1 MDDKLKLQI
10 ESEVGELKGV
20 IIHTPGPEVENM
32 TPANA
37 KRALYS
43 DILNLNIAGQ
53 EYAEFKGVL
62 QKVTKTFEVKDLLQ
76 QVLDNT
82 NVRNSL
88 IDKITDTC
96 CAPDIKTYLLEKNP
110 AELSRMLIEGVPKRA
125 DSLTN
130 YLDKNYF
137 SLDPLHNFFFT
148 RDASSVIQNSALI
161 NRMANPI
168 RKRESLIMEAIFD
181 YHPNFLTDTVNP
193 EVSRHFNE
201 KISMEGGDILAARKD
216 ILLAGMGVRTTAQGI
231 DYIAKK
237 LESREQ
243 TRHVIVQQLPEI
255 PESFIH
261 LDMVFTFVDRD
272 TCVVYEPLIKEF
284 NKYSSI
290 HLTIDNGKISSIQQE
305 DNLPDSLKKLGMPV
319 KTIACG
325 GIHRH
330 NQEREQWHSG
340 ANFFAFAPGKVI
352 GYERNHHTI
361 EALNKEGFEV
371 LPANEVIN
379 GKRHPKDYKK
389 CVVTIQGSEL
399 SRGGGGARCMTMPL
413 KRKPV

>member
-1 MDDKLKLQI
+1 MEDKMRLQI
-10 ESEVGELKGV
+10 ESEVGELEGV
-20 IIHTPGPEVENM
+20 IVHTPGPEVENM
-32 TPANA
+32 TPASA

-62 QKVTKTFEVKDLLQ
+62 QKVTNTFEVKDLLGKIMQ
-76 QVLDNT
+76 NT
-82 NVRNSL
+82 NVRNAL
-88 IDKITDTC
+88 IDRITENC
-96 CAPDIKTYLLEKNP
+96 SVPDIKTYLLEKEP
-110 AELSRMLIEGVPKRA
+110 KELYRMLIEGVPKRS
-125 DSLTN
+125 DSLSN
-130 YLDKNYF
+130 FLDKNYF

-148 RDASSVIQNSALI
+148 RDASSIIQNSALI

-181 YHPNFLTDTVNP
+181 YHPNFITDTVNP
-193 EVSRHFNE
+193 EVSRHFND
-201 KISMEGGDILAARKD
+201 KISMEGGDILVARKD
-216 ILLAGMGVRTTAQGI
+216 VLLVGMGSRTSSQGI

-237 LESREQ
+237 LESRQ
-243 TRHVIVQQLPEI
+243 STRHIIVQQLPET

-284 NKYSSI
+284 NKYSTI

-325 GIHRH
+325 GKHKH

-371 LPANEVIN
+371 LPANEVIK